1 MAYRQISAAEWV
13 TAGNKNGSFGS
24 RFKFDGTGGRSR
36 AGAGID
42 GDLVVGLHGFR
53 EGIGFALLPTSHHV
67 AIGVQRSDDAGV
79 AQPSGY
85 HPDVLV
91 LLQGHACMEVLQ
103 TVECDAWHAY
113 SFPQPFEVTNDRGHP
128 HQTAIAVGKHELPLI
143 VVEELL
149 EPEPAK
155 YLYCSVVQVN
165 LRTPLVVFGRF
176 VIIPWRW
183 VLTAAS
189 TTLT

>member
-1 MAYRQISAAEWV
+1 MGLLMVAQRPLREPAWQTSVQSLPHPMAYRQISAAEWV

-85 HPDVLV
+85 HHDVLV
-91 LLQGHACMEVLQ
+91 LLQGHACMEV
-103 TVECDAWHAY
+103 
-113 SFPQPFEVTNDRGHP
+113 P
-128 HQTAIAVGKHELPLI
+128 
-143 VVEELL
+143 
-149 EPEPAK
+149 
-155 YLYCSVVQVN
+155 
-165 LRTPLVVFGRF
+165 
-176 VIIPWRW
+176 
-183 VLTAAS
+183 
-189 TTLT
+189 